1 MRKILQVLL
10 SAWLV
15 AAFGCLARA
24 QQPGEAARPQPP
36 NSPVYLLGPDDE
48 IVIRALNIREIDEKP
63 IRIDMQGN
71 INVPLLGRLPA
82 AGLSLEQL
90 EAEIAKR
97 LKTYL
102 HEPQVT
108 ISVAQ
113 FRSQPVS
120 VLGAVGN
127 PGVHQLEGR
136 KTLFEVLSLAGGL
149 RTEAGYT
156 IKITRRKEWG
166 RIPLPAAA
174 EDPTGQFSV
183 AEVSVKSVM
192 EARNPEEN
200 ILICPHD
207 VISVPRGDM
216 VYVIGAVQRPGGF
229 VLGENE
235 SISVLQALSLAQG
248 LQPGAG
254 PQNARILRAAQGSPT
269 RTEIPVDL
277 KKILEGKASDVPLG
291 PEDILLVPESGARN
305 IAVRTA
311 QALVAVGTGV
321 AVWRWGR

>member
-1 MRKILQVLL
+1 MTKTLPLL
-10 SAWLV
+10 ASALL
-15 AAFGCLARA
+15 AASLAAA
-24 QQPGEAARPQPP
+24 QPPPDPARPPQP
-36 NSPVYLLGPDDE
+36 SPVYLLGPDDE
-48 IVIRALNIREIDEKP
+48 IMIRTLNLREIDERP
-63 IRIDMQGN
+63 VRIDMQGN

-108 ISVAQ
+108 ISVSQ

-120 VLGAVGN
+120 ILGAVAN
-127 PGVHQLEGR
+127 PGIHQLEGR

-149 RTEAGYT
+149 RNDAGYT

-174 EDPTGQFSV
+174 DDPTGQFTV
-183 AEVSVKSVM
+183 AEVAVKSVT

-207 VISVPRGDM
+207 VISVPSADK
-216 VYVIGAVQRPGGF
+216 VYVIGSVRRAGGF
-229 VLGENE
+229 VLGDKD
-235 SISVLQALSLAQG
+235 VVTALQALSLAEG
-248 LQPGAG
+248 LDRGAA
-254 PQNARILRAAQGSPT
+254 PQNAKILRASQGSPT

-291 PEDILLVPESGARN
+291 PEDILVVPNNANRN
-305 IAVRTA
+305 VAVRGLEA
-311 QALVAVGTGV
+311 MLAVGSGI
-321 AVWRWGR
+321 AIWRVGR